1 MLEYF
6 YDIDTKEFT
15 YSAEVFID
23 PLESQN
29 AGHDVYMFSA
39 NATTLEPLEPKDGF
53 AVVFNGTDW
62 EYIEDHRGT
71 IVWKS
76 YEESMEIRELGAIP
90 DGWSTEQPKKPLDVN
105 DYDAIMEQ
113 HITDTRYARGYTTRE
128 PTEFLSSSIPRWKQ
142 DAEDFVLFRDTVL
155 AYGLEVM
162 NHYTATGEAPT
173 LEEFKNNLPNIVWT
187 YSQ

>member
-39 NATTLEPLEPKDGF
+39 NATTLEPIAPKDGF
-53 AVVFNGTDW
+53 AVVFNGTNW

-90 DGWSTEQPKKPLDVN
+90 DGWSTEQPEKPLDVD
-105 DYDAIMEQ
+105 DYDMVMEE
-113 HITDTRYARGYTTRE
+113 HIYNARYARGYTLRE
-128 PTEFLSSSIPRWKQ
+128 PTEFVTSSIPRWKQ

-162 NHYTATGEAPT
+162 NHYAETGEAPT